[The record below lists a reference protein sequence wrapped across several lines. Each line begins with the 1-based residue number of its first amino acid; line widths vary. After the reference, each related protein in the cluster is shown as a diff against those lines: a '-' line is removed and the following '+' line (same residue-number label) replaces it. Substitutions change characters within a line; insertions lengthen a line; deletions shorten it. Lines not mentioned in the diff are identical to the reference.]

1 MAKKV
6 LVSLDLTKN
15 EIQNVLIHKLAAA
28 PGSPVEGMIFTNT
41 SATHD
46 MEYYNGTEWVSM
58 DAKLRTGIP
67 IGNLATNPLARAN
80 HTGTQLAAT
89 ISDFDTQVR
98 TSRLDQMAVPT
109 ASVSM
114 NSQKITNLLA
124 PTAGTDAV
132 NKTYADNLALGLRQR
147 FEVKAATIATA
158 GTYNATGGTS
168 TRGQLTAC
176 PNTLDGVTLA
186 ANDRILVKNHSTGAA
201 NGIYV
206 VSTLGTGANG
216 VWDRAD
222 DADADGEIT
231 SSTFVFVGE
240 GSTQADTGWTVSTN
254 GAIVV
259 GGGSGTSI
267 AFTQFSGGAGMTAG
281 GGLTKTGNTF
291 DVGAGTGIIVNA
303 DDVAID
309 TAVVVRKYASDI
321 GDGSSTAITV
331 THSLGTRDVVV
342 EVFNNST
349 PWDTVECDVTRPS
362 TTQVTCTFAV
372 APTSAQYRVTIKA

>member
-28 PGSPVEGMIFTNT
+28 PGSPVEGLVFTNT

-58 DAKLRTGIP
+58 DARLRTGIP
-67 IGNLATNPLARAN
+67 NANLATNPLARAN
-80 HTGTQLAAT
+80 HTGTQTAAT
-89 ISDFDTQVR
+89 ISDLATVVQAY
-98 TSRLDQMAVPT
+98 RLDQFASPT
-109 ASVSM
+109 TDVSM
-114 NSQKITNLLA
+114 NSHKITNLLA
-124 PTAGTDAV
+124 PTSGSDAV
-132 NKTYADNLALGLRQR
+132 NKTYADNLALGLKQR
-147 FEVKAATIATA
+147 FEVKAASTATV
-158 GTYNATGGTS
+158 GTYNATAGTS
-168 TRGQLTAC
+168 GRGQLTSC

-186 ANDRILVKNHSTGAA
+186 TNDRLLIKNHSTGAA

-206 VSTLGTGANG
+206 VTTLGSGANG
-216 VWDRAD
+216 VWDRAT
-222 DADADGEIT
+222 DADEDGEIT

-240 GSTQADTGWTVSTN
+240 GTQADTGWTVSTN
-254 GAIVV
+254 GTIVV

-267 AFTQFSGGAGMTAG
+267 AFTQFSGGGSIVAG
-281 GGLTKTGNTF
+281 GGLTKTGNTL
-291 DVGAGTGIIVNA
+291 DIGAGTGIVVNA

-309 TAVVVRKYASDI
+309 TAVVVRKYAADV

-331 THSLGTRDVVV
+331 THGLNTRDVTV
-342 EVFNNST
+342 EVYTNST
-349 PWDTVECDVTRPS
+349 PWDSVECDVTRPS
-362 TTQVTCTFAV
+362 TTQVTLTFAV